1 MFSAL
6 KTVGQEFK
14 TQEVSFLK
22 TLFLMV
28 CVISQVLDSKTA
40 ASSPAIS
47 KPQPPPYG
55 SHLTSTNSASSL
67 ERRKD
72 APPPPRPLP
81 NPPAPAWPRVPPTT
95 GSSSQQIQQRIS
107 VPPSP
112 TFQPNVPLFPPGLSE
127 RLDPPPAVAVR
138 PFIPDRGS
146 RPQSPRKGPP
156 TMNSS
161 SIYHMYLQQAAPKSQ
176 PLKPALKAG
185 KSPSFIRH
193 ITAIFCQKCVSIF

>member
-1 MFSAL
+1 
-6 KTVGQEFK
+6 
-14 TQEVSFLK
+14 
-22 TLFLMV
+22 MV
-28 CVISQVLDSKTA
+28 AFIDFPQVLDSKMA
-40 ASSPAIS
+40 GSSPAIS

-55 SHLTSTNSASSL
+55 SHLISMNSASSL

-72 APPPPRPLP
+72 APPPLRPLP
-81 NPPAPAWPRVPPTT
+81 NPPAPAWPRVPLST

-112 TFQPNVPLFPPGLSE
+112 TFQPSTPFFPPGVSE

-161 SIYHMYLQQAAPKSQ
+161 SIYHMYLQQAAPKNQ

-185 KSPSFIRH
+185 RCWKYF
-193 ITAIFCQKCVSIF
+193 QKCCPLVQGGHK

>member
-1 MFSAL
+1 MKLFSR
-6 KTVGQEFK
+6 
-14 TQEVSFLK
+14 S
-22 TLFLMV
+22 LFVLLDSLSWFPAF
-28 CVISQVLDSKTA
+28 SQVLDPKLA
-40 ASSPAIS
+40 VSSPAIT

-55 SHLTSTNSASSL
+55 SHLSSGSTASSL

-72 APPPPRPLP
+72 APPPRPLP
-81 NPPAPAWPRVPPTT
+81 NPPAAAWPRLPPST

-112 TFQPNVPLFPPGLSE
+112 TFQPNVPLFPPMLSE

-138 PFIPDRGS
+138 PFIPDRGT

-156 TMNSS
+156 TVNSS

-176 PLKPALKAG
+176 PLKPAVKAG
-185 KSPSFIRH
+185 KF
-193 ITAIFCQKCVSIF
+193 

>member
-1 MFSAL
+1 MLNS
-6 KTVGQEFK
+6 FK
-14 TQEVSFLK
+14 KQNKQTLIAFLD
-22 TLFLMV
+22 F
-28 CVISQVLDSKTA
+28 SQVLDSKLA
-40 ASSPAIS
+40 VSSPALS

-55 SHLTSTNSASSL
+55 SHLISMNSASSL

-81 NPPAPAWPRVPPTT
+81 NPPAPAWPRVPPST

-112 TFQPNVPLFPPGLSE
+112 TFQPNAPFFPPGVSE

-161 SIYHMYLQQAAPKSQ
+161 SIYHMYLQQAAPKNQ

-185 KSPSFIRH
+185 GCWKYLNLFLVWGGCSCRNKLALQVHVP
-193 ITAIFCQKCVSIF
+193 

>member
-1 MFSAL
+1 MA
-6 KTVGQEFK
+6 
-14 TQEVSFLK
+14 
-22 TLFLMV
+22 
-28 CVISQVLDSKTA
+28 
-40 ASSPAIS
+40 SPAIP

-55 SHLTSTNSASSL
+55 SHLTSATSASSL
-67 ERRKD
+67 DRRKD
-72 APPPPRPLP
+72 APPPRPLP

-112 TFQPNVPLFPPGLSE
+112 TFQPNAPLFPPGLSE

-146 RPQSPRKGPP
+146 RPQSPRKGPA

-176 PLKPALKAG
+176 PPKPALKAG
-185 KSPSFIRH
+185 KSREERDCFYNE
-193 ITAIFCQKCVSIF
+193 TV

>member
-1 MFSAL
+1 MAFFDS
-6 KTVGQEFK
+6 
-14 TQEVSFLK
+14 
-22 TLFLMV
+22 
-28 CVISQVLDSKTA
+28 SQVLDSKLA
-40 ASSPAIS
+40 VSSPAIS

-55 SHLTSTNSASSL
+55 SHLISMNSASSL

-72 APPPPRPLP
+72 APPPLRPLP
-81 NPPAPAWPRVPPTT
+81 NPPASAWPRVPPST

-112 TFQPNVPLFPPGLSE
+112 TFQPNAPFFPPGASE

-161 SIYHMYLQQAAPKSQ
+161 SIYHMYLQQAAPKNQ

-185 KSPSFIRH
+185 GCWKGLNP
-193 ITAIFCQKCVSIF
+193 V

>member
-1 MFSAL
+1 MHLTGFGLLYKKNSLCFSPFS
-6 KTVGQEFK
+6 K
-14 TQEVSFLK
+14 
-22 TLFLMV
+22 
-28 CVISQVLDSKTA
+28 VLDSKTA
-40 ASSPAIS
+40 VSSPAIS

-55 SHLTSTNSASSL
+55 SHLTSASTASSL

-72 APPPPRPLP
+72 APPPRPLP
-81 NPPAPAWPRVPPTT
+81 NPAAPAWPRLPAST

-112 TFQPNVPLFPPGLSE
+112 TFQPNVPVFPPGLSE
-127 RLDPPPAVAVR
+127 RLDAPLAVAVR

-156 TMNSS
+156 TVNSS

-176 PLKPALKAG
+176 PPKPALKAG
-185 KSPSFIRH
+185 KNLNHELLTEKF
-193 ITAIFCQKCVSIF
+193 

>member
-1 MFSAL
+1 MA
-6 KTVGQEFK
+6 
-14 TQEVSFLK
+14 
-22 TLFLMV
+22 M
-28 CVISQVLDSKTA
+28 
-40 ASSPAIS
+40 SSPAIP

-55 SHLTSTNSASSL
+55 SHLTSASSASSL

-72 APPPPRPLP
+72 APPPPPPPRPLP
-81 NPPAPAWPRVPPTT
+81 NPPAPAWPRVPPST

-112 TFQPNVPLFPPGLSE
+112 TFQPNAPLFPPGLSE

-138 PFIPDRGS
+138 PFMPDRGS

-156 TMNSS
+156 TVNSS

-185 KSPSFIRH
+185 KK
-193 ITAIFCQKCVSIF
+193 TAIDMCFYVESLKSRFCVVI

>member
-1 MFSAL
+1 MLEIHCQSVLIEYNLRARRFRSHFSL
-6 KTVGQEFK
+6 QNTVFNGGC
-14 TQEVSFLK
+14 S
-22 TLFLMV
+22 
-28 CVISQVLDSKTA
+28 SQVLDSKMA
-40 ASSPAIS
+40 VSSPAIS

-55 SHLTSTNSASSL
+55 SHLTSANSASSL
-67 ERRKD
+67 DRRKD

-81 NPPAPAWPRVPPTT
+81 NPPAPAWPRVPPST

-146 RPQSPRKGPP
+146 RPQSPRKDR
-156 TMNSS
+156 
-161 SIYHMYLQQAAPKSQ
+161 KS
-176 PLKPALKAG
+176 
-185 KSPSFIRH
+185 
-193 ITAIFCQKCVSIF
+193 VV

>member
-1 MFSAL
+1 MWFDS
-6 KTVGQEFK
+6 
-14 TQEVSFLK
+14 S
-22 TLFLMV
+22 
-28 CVISQVLDSKTA
+28 SQVLDTKMA
-40 ASSPAIS
+40 VSSPAIS

-55 SHLTSTNSASSL
+55 SHLTSANSASSL

-81 NPPAPAWPRVPPTT
+81 NPPAPAWPRVPPAT

-112 TFQPNVPLFPPGLSE
+112 TFQPSAPLFPPGLNE

-138 PFIPDRGS
+138 PFMPDRGS

-185 KSPSFIRH
+185 ETFVLSLHAASQGQI
-193 ITAIFCQKCVSIF
+193 

>member
-1 MFSAL
+1 MA
-6 KTVGQEFK
+6 V
-14 TQEVSFLK
+14 
-22 TLFLMV
+22 
-28 CVISQVLDSKTA
+28 
-40 ASSPAIS
+40 SSPAIS

-55 SHLTSTNSASSL
+55 SHLTSANSASSL
-67 ERRKD
+67 DRRKD
-72 APPPPRPLP
+72 APPPRPLP
-81 NPPAPAWPRVPPTT
+81 NPPAPAWPRVPPAT

-112 TFQPNVPLFPPGLSE
+112 TFQPSAPLFPPGLGE

-185 KSPSFIRH
+185 ASDETVNEFLHKKFI
-193 ITAIFCQKCVSIF
+193 IENVFLINAGLFISCLTVW

>member
-1 MFSAL
+1 MVNAS
-6 KTVGQEFK
+6 
-14 TQEVSFLK
+14 VSFHAS
-22 TLFLMV
+22 
-28 CVISQVLDSKTA
+28 SQMQDSKMA
-40 ASSPAIS
+40 LSSPAIS

-55 SHLTSTNSASSL
+55 SHLTSANSASSL

-72 APPPPRPLP
+72 APPPRPLP
-81 NPPAPAWPRVPPTT
+81 NPPAPAWPRVLSST

-112 TFQPNVPLFPPGLSE
+112 TFQPNTPLFPPGLSE
-127 RLDPPPAVAVR
+127 RLEPPPAVAVR

-185 KSPSFIRH
+185 MSCERL
-193 ITAIFCQKCVSIF
+193 

>member
-1 MFSAL
+1 MFEGRGIL
-6 KTVGQEFK
+6 FVYR
-14 TQEVSFLK
+14 SFYMLYLWF
-22 TLFLMV
+22 LFF
-28 CVISQVLDSKTA
+28 SQVLDSKIA
-40 ASSPAIS
+40 VSSPAII

-55 SHLTSTNSASSL
+55 SHLTSANTPSSL

-72 APPPPRPLP
+72 VPPPRPLP
-81 NPPAPAWPRVPPTT
+81 NPPAPAWPRVPSSA

-112 TFQPNVPLFPPGLSE
+112 TFQPNPPLFPPGLSE

-156 TMNSS
+156 TVNSS
-161 SIYHMYLQQAAPKSQ
+161 SIYHMYLQHAAPKSQ

-185 KSPSFIRH
+185 TKKYLIKFS
-193 ITAIFCQKCVSIF
+193 

>member
-1 MFSAL
+1 MSHPLKKFMFQIVLDKLSQWPNNNFNANL
-6 KTVGQEFK
+6 
-14 TQEVSFLK
+14 
-22 TLFLMV
+22 
-28 CVISQVLDSKTA
+28 QVLDSKMA
-40 ASSPAIS
+40 VSSPSIS

-55 SHLTSTNSASSL
+55 SHLTHANSASSL

-72 APPPPRPLP
+72 APPPLRPLP
-81 NPPAPAWPRVPPTT
+81 NPPAPAWPRVPPST

-185 KSPSFIRH
+185 KS
-193 ITAIFCQKCVSIF
+193 CV

>member
-1 MFSAL
+1 MNRNRDFICVL
-6 KTVGQEFK
+6 Q
-14 TQEVSFLK
+14 
-22 TLFLMV
+22 LFHVMNIYCDV
-28 CVISQVLDSKTA
+28 FSQVLDSKIA
-40 ASSPAIS
+40 VSSPAII

-55 SHLTSTNSASSL
+55 SHLTSANTASSL

-72 APPPPRPLP
+72 VPPPRPLP
-81 NPPAPAWPRVPPTT
+81 NPPAPAWPRAPSST

-112 TFQPNVPLFPPGLSE
+112 TFQPSPSLFPPGLSE

-156 TMNSS
+156 TVNSS

-185 KSPSFIRH
+185 KNFKK
-193 ITAIFCQKCVSIF
+193 IFSKI

>member
-1 MFSAL
+1 MSVFSTKHVVL
-6 KTVGQEFK
+6 IVLR
-14 TQEVSFLK
+14 SFH
-22 TLFLMV
+22 TL
-28 CVISQVLDSKTA
+28 SQVLDSKMAVT
-40 ASSPAIS
+40 SPVIS

-55 SHLTSTNSASSL
+55 SHLTSASSL

-81 NPPAPAWPRVPPTT
+81 NPPAWPRVPPST

-112 TFQPNVPLFPPGLSE
+112 TFQCNAPLFPPGLSE

-176 PLKPALKAG
+176 PPKPALKAG
-185 KSPSFIRH
+185 RFCKILRTCLSLNFE
-193 ITAIFCQKCVSIF
+193 IF